1 VLAPRNDLSNQK
13 RKKMSD
19 IDLMVE
25 DDEDIDNQS
34 DKYLM
39 FNLGKEEYGIDI
51 TRITAIEELQKI
63 TAIPDMPD
71 FVKGVINLRGKVIP
85 AVDLRLRFGIE
96 EKEYD
101 DRTCIVI
108 VSVNDS
114 TIGLIVDIVSEVH
127 EIRKDD
133 IGPPPSF
140 KNASGKEQY
149 IAGLAKKGEE
159 VKIILDVE
167 KIISNEDK
175 AIFKIDICLSLLVTV
190 GELISLGRYCSAELT
205 ASSILSV
212 TCDSTTSG
220 LAPAYT
226 V

>member
-1 VLAPRNDLSNQK
+1 
-13 RKKMSD
+13 MGD

-25 DDEDIDNQS
+25 DDDDLEQQA
-34 DKYLM
+34 DKFLM
-39 FNLGKEEYGIDI
+39 FMLGSEEYGIDI
-51 TRITAIEELQKI
+51 TRITAIEELPQI
-63 TAIPDMPD
+63 TTIPDMPN

-96 EKEYD
+96 EREYD

-108 VSVNDS
+108 VSMNES

-127 EIRKDD
+127 EIAKND

-159 VKIILDVE
+159 VKIILDVN
-167 KIISNEDK
+167 KIISNEDR
-175 AIFKIDICLSLLVTV
+175 AIL
-190 GELISLGRYCSAELT
+190 EQ
-205 ASSILSV
+205 SS
-212 TCDSTTSG
+212 
-220 LAPAYT
+220 
-226 V
+226 

>member
-1 VLAPRNDLSNQK
+1 
-13 RKKMSD
+13 MGD

-25 DDEDIDNQS
+25 DDEDLEQQA
-34 DKYLM
+34 DKFLM
-39 FNLGKEEYGIDI
+39 FKLGEEEYGIDI
-51 TRITAIEELQKI
+51 TRITAIEELPQI
-63 TAIPDMPD
+63 TSIPDMPN

-108 VSVNDS
+108 VSVDSS

-127 EIRKDD
+127 EIGKND
-133 IGPPPSF
+133 IGPAPAF

-149 IAGLAKKGEE
+149 IAGLAKKGDE

-175 AIFKIDICLSLLVTV
+175 A
-190 GELISLGRYCSAELT
+190 ELDQISA
-205 ASSILSV
+205 
-212 TCDSTTSG
+212 
-220 LAPAYT
+220 
-226 V
+226 

>member
-1 VLAPRNDLSNQK
+1 MA
-13 RKKMSD
+13 D

-25 DDEDIDNQS
+25 DDEELQEN
-34 DKYLM
+34 KFLM
-39 FNLGKEEYGIDI
+39 FKLGSEEYGIDI
-51 TRITAIEELQKI
+51 KRITAIEELPQI
-63 TAIPDMPD
+63 TTIPDMPN

-108 VSVNDS
+108 VSVNDN
-114 TIGLIVDIVSEVH
+114 TLGLIVDIVSEVH
-127 EIRKDD
+127 EIPTED
-133 IGPPPSF
+133 IGEPPSF
-140 KNASGKEQY
+140 NNTSGNEQY

-175 AIFKIDICLSLLVTV
+175 AIL
-190 GELISLGRYCSAELT
+190 EQ
-205 ASSILSV
+205 
-212 TCDSTTSG
+212 STKG
-220 LAPAYT
+220 
-226 V
+226 

>member
-1 VLAPRNDLSNQK
+1 
-13 RKKMSD
+13 MSD

-25 DDEDIDNQS
+25 DDELDQQS
-34 DKYLM
+34 EKFLM
-39 FNLGKEEYGIDI
+39 FKLGEEEYGIDI
-51 TRITAIEELQKI
+51 KRITAIEELPQI
-63 TAIPDMPD
+63 TSIPDMPN

-108 VSVNDS
+108 VSVDDS

-127 EIRKDD
+127 EIAEED

-149 IAGLAKKGEE
+149 IAGLAKKGDE
-159 VKIILDVE
+159 VKIILDVH

-175 AIFKIDICLSLLVTV
+175 TILKQKIK
-190 GELISLGRYCSAELT
+190 
-205 ASSILSV
+205 
-212 TCDSTTSG
+212 
-220 LAPAYT
+220 
-226 V
+226 

>member
-1 VLAPRNDLSNQK
+1 
-13 RKKMSD
+13 MGD

-25 DDEDIDNQS
+25 DDEELQEN
-34 DKYLM
+34 KFLM
-39 FNLGKEEYGIDI
+39 FKLGEEEYGIDI
-51 TRITAIEELQKI
+51 KRITAIEELPQI
-63 TAIPDMPD
+63 TTIPDMPN

-108 VSVNDS
+108 VSVNNS

-127 EIRKDD
+127 EISKND
-133 IGPPPSF
+133 IGEPPSF
-140 KNASGKEQY
+140 KNNSGKEQY

-175 AIFKIDICLSLLVTV
+175 AVI
-190 GELISLGRYCSAELT
+190 EQ
-205 ASSILSV
+205 SSK
-212 TCDSTTSG
+212 G
-220 LAPAYT
+220 
-226 V
+226 

>member
-1 VLAPRNDLSNQK
+1 
-13 RKKMSD
+13 MSE
-19 IDLMVE
+19 IDLFIE
-25 DDEDIDNQS
+25 DDEDVDNQS
-34 DKYLM
+34 TKYLM
-39 FNLGKEEYGIDI
+39 FQLGNEEYGIDI
-51 TRITAIEELQKI
+51 TRITAIEELPQI
-63 TAIPDMPD
+63 TVIPDMPN

-85 AVDLRLRFGIE
+85 AVDLRLRFGIDE
-96 EKEYD
+96 REYD

-108 VSVNDS
+108 VSVNES

-127 EIRKDD
+127 EIGKDD

-175 AIFKIDICLSLLVTV
+175 AIFEQSRINKDN
-190 GELISLGRYCSAELT
+190 
-205 ASSILSV
+205 
-212 TCDSTTSG
+212 
-220 LAPAYT
+220 
-226 V
+226 

>member
-1 VLAPRNDLSNQK
+1 
-13 RKKMSD
+13 MSE

-25 DDEDIDNQS
+25 DDEEQQEN
-34 DKYLM
+34 KFLM
-39 FNLGKEEYGIDI
+39 FKLGSEEYGIDI
-51 TRITAIEELQKI
+51 KRITAIEELPQI
-63 TAIPDMPD
+63 TTIPDMPI

-85 AVDLRLRFGIE
+85 AIDLRLRFGIE
-96 EKEYD
+96 EKEYN

-108 VSVNDS
+108 VSMNDS

-127 EIRKDD
+127 EIKEND

-140 KNASGKEQY
+140 NNASGNEQY

-175 AIFKIDICLSLLVTV
+175 AVLEQSK
-190 GELISLGRYCSAELT
+190 
-205 ASSILSV
+205 
-212 TCDSTTSG
+212 
-220 LAPAYT
+220 
-226 V
+226 

>member
-1 VLAPRNDLSNQK
+1 
-13 RKKMSD
+13 MGD

-25 DDEDIDNQS
+25 DDEEQQEN
-34 DKYLM
+34 KFLM
-39 FNLGKEEYGIDI
+39 FKLGEEEYGIDI
-51 TRITAIEELQKI
+51 TRITAIEELPQI
-63 TAIPDMPD
+63 TNIPDMPN

-101 DRTCIVI
+101 DRTCIII
-108 VSVNDS
+108 VSIKES

-127 EIRKDD
+127 EIKEND
-133 IGPPPSF
+133 IGAPPSF

-175 AIFKIDICLSLLVTV
+175 AVIDQSNK
-190 GELISLGRYCSAELT
+190 G
-205 ASSILSV
+205 
-212 TCDSTTSG
+212 
-220 LAPAYT
+220 
-226 V
+226 